1 MNQHLFS
8 IWISS
13 SEHNHRTIVSLLRSN
28 ETFRIYPFHAFALFL
43 HRGFPRV
50 PRHSWHGKWCSDIAP
65 LAAIKN
71 RHVRQQKQKLSLL
84 HNVGYNTD
92 GTVKTRYN
100 FVAKLASSWTINM
113 LISGYTIIVY
123 KEWIYVRENNKKYS
137 YYIVFII
144 IASIVCFYSTTRCRF
159 IPMLRFVIDRC
170 FLVNKTKDVYREKL
184 VWNHFRRISS

>member
-50 PRHSWHGKWCSDIAP
+50 SRHSWHGKWCSDIAP

-123 KEWIYVRENNKKYS
+123 KEWWMNLCTRKQQKIFVLYWFHYNCFDCLFLFDDSLSIHTQCYALCNWS
-137 YYIVFII
+137 VF
-144 IASIVCFYSTTRCRF
+144 SC
-159 IPMLRFVIDRC
+159 
-170 FLVNKTKDVYREKL
+170 
-184 VWNHFRRISS
+184 